1 VLRIGAIIRR
11 PRVAP
16 RRPRDRAATERD
28 ARDARARRG
37 DRARSE
43 RARAWM
49 CGASPK
55 LRLRESAPGDARERE
70 TPEAHRWT
78 RAPSGALLLVLGD
91 CTSITINFLENITDE
106 GDQQDTPRRD
116 ADISAAS

>member
-1 VLRIGAIIRR
+1 
-11 PRVAP
+11 
-16 RRPRDRAATERD
+16 
-28 ARDARARRG
+28 
-37 DRARSE
+37 
-43 RARAWM
+43 M

-91 CTSITINFLENITDE
+91 CTSITINLLENITDE